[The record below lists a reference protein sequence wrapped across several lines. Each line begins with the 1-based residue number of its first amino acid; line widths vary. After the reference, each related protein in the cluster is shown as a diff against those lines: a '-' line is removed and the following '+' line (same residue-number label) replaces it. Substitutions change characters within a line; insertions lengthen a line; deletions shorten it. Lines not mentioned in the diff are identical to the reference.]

1 MCSNGLSSRKTF
13 VSGKGVES
21 NFVYSASSCSVSFVK
36 YFSPSDLISDFIPLN
51 VFQRTKFEK
60 DICQWEGGR
69 EQLCVFRLF
78 LFSELCQIFFTFR
91 SDFRFYPI
99 ECVPTD

>member
-36 YFSPSDLISDFIPLN
+36 YFSPSTTPDPDGISRAKKLSVASPKSL
-51 VFQRTKFEK
+51 R
-60 DICQWEGGR
+60 R
-69 EQLCVFRLF
+69 EQRVIARIGGGG
-78 LFSELCQIFFTFR
+78 SQCQAG
-91 SDFRFYPI
+91 
-99 ECVPTD
+99 PTALTPALLRGWGYGV

>member
-1 MCSNGLSSRKTF
+1 MRAFVGKVRSLSAQREGLIIRVQHKPLAI
-13 VSGKGVES
+13 VSQPQGAEHLDV
-21 NFVYSASSCSVSFVK
+21 
-36 YFSPSDLISDFIPLN
+36 LISDFIPLN

-78 LFSELCQIFFTFR
+78 LFSELCQIFFTFHY
-91 SDFRFYPI
+91 S
-99 ECVPTD
+99 